1 MGVYPGGF
9 AAAEAE
15 VLLRFGDVGAR
26 DYTIDDVM
34 DSIAETHTGLEIASS
49 PFIGINSH
57 GPAVTASD
65 YGNNKGL
72 VLGPPI
78 ADRSEEHTSELP
90 SLMRNSYADFCCKK
104 KTRTYNCTS
113 S

>member
-49 PFIGINSH
+49 PFIGINAH
-57 GPAVTASD
+57 GPAVTAPD
-65 YGNNKGL
+65 YGNNEGL

-78 ADRSEEHTSELP
+78 ADWRTAHLIGLPVEFLIDGQRSGTARARKGDVQE
-90 SLMRNSYADFCCKK
+90 
-104 KTRTYNCTS
+104 
-113 S
+113 